1 MQIVLQHD
9 EILEA
14 LKEYAN
20 RIINVA
26 PGNDITIDLK
36 AGRGENGYSATLE
49 ITPQRLT
56 STHDP
61 KGPNVRA
68 GASEGSVGVRTEVIE
83 RTVVEP
89 SKGILRGEAE
99 AVAPAIVPEL
109 PVEGET
115 VIDTAP
121 TEPVD
126 PAAHLSEEQ
135 VDAEVDEYMANQNP
149 TKSLFARN

>member
-56 STHDP
+56 ESHDP
-61 KGPNVRA
+61 KGPNVRPSS
-68 GASEGSVGVRTEVIE
+68 SEGSVGLRTEVVE

-89 SKGILRGEAE
+89 SKGILRE
-99 AVAPAIVPEL
+99 VVPEL

-115 VIDTAP
+115 VVDTAP

-135 VDAEVDEYMANQNP
+135 VDAEVDEFLAGQNP

>member
-68 GASEGSVGVRTEVIE
+68 SSSEGSVGLRTEVIE

-89 SKGILRGEAE
+89 SKGILRE
-99 AVAPAIVPEL
+99 VAPEL

-115 VIDTAP
+115 VVDTAP

-135 VDAEVDEYMANQNP
+135 VDAEVDEFLANQNP

>member
-1 MQIVLQHD
+1 MQITLNQD
-9 EILEA
+9 EIMEA
-14 LKEYAN
+14 LKDYAF
-20 RIINVA
+20 RVINVA

-56 STHDP
+56 ESHDP

-68 GASEGSVGVRTEVIE
+68 SSSEGSVGLRTEVVE

-89 SKGILRGEAE
+89 SKGILRE
-99 AVAPAIVPEL
+99 VVPEL

-115 VIDTAP
+115 VVDTAP

-135 VDAEVDEYMANQNP
+135 VDAEVDEFLAGQNP

>member
-1 MQIVLQHD
+1 MQITLNQD
-9 EILEA
+9 EIMEA
-14 LKEYAN
+14 LKDYAF
-20 RIINVA
+20 RVINVA

-68 GASEGSVGVRTEVIE
+68 SSSEGSVGLRTEVVE

-89 SKGILRGEAE
+89 SKGILRE
-99 AVAPAIVPEL
+99 VAPEL

-115 VIDTAP
+115 VVDTAP

-135 VDAEVDEYMANQNP
+135 VDAEVDEFLANQNP

>member
-1 MQIVLQHD
+1 MQITLNQD
-9 EILEA
+9 EIMEA
-14 LKEYAN
+14 LKDYAF
-20 RIINVA
+20 RVINVA

-56 STHDP
+56 ESHDP

-68 GASEGSVGVRTEVIE
+68 SSSEGSVGLRTEVIE

-89 SKGILRGEAE
+89 SKGILRE
-99 AVAPAIVPEL
+99 VVPEL

-115 VIDTAP
+115 VVDTAP

-135 VDAEVDEYMANQNP
+135 VDAEVDEFLAGQNP

>member
-56 STHDP
+56 ESHDP

-68 GASEGSVGVRTEVIE
+68 SSSEGSVGLRTEVVE

-89 SKGILRGEAE
+89 SKGILRE
-99 AVAPAIVPEL
+99 VAPEL

-115 VIDTAP
+115 IVDTAP
-121 TEPVD
+121 REPVD
-126 PAAHLSEEQ
+126 PAAHLTEEQ
-135 VDAEVDEYMANQNP
+135 VDAEVDEFLANQNP

>member
-68 GASEGSVGVRTEVIE
+68 SSSEGSVGLRTEVIE

-89 SKGILRGEAE
+89 SKRILRE
-99 AVAPAIVPEL
+99 VAPEL

-135 VDAEVDEYMANQNP
+135 VDAEVDEFLANQNP

>member
-68 GASEGSVGVRTEVIE
+68 SSSEGSVGLRTEVIE
-83 RTVVEP
+83 RTTVEP
-89 SKGILRGEAE
+89 SKGILRE
-99 AVAPAIVPEL
+99 VVPEL

-115 VIDTAP
+115 VVDTAP

-135 VDAEVDEYMANQNP
+135 VDAEVDEFLAGQNP

>member
-68 GASEGSVGVRTEVIE
+68 SSSEGSVGLRTEVVE

-89 SKGILRGEAE
+89 SKGILRE
-99 AVAPAIVPEL
+99 VVPEL

-115 VIDTAP
+115 VVDTAP

-135 VDAEVDEYMANQNP
+135 VDAEVDEFLAGQNP

>member
-1 MQIVLQHD
+1 MQITLNQD
-9 EILEA
+9 EIMEA
-14 LKEYAN
+14 LKDYAF
-20 RIINVA
+20 RVINVA

-56 STHDP
+56 ESHKPT
-61 KGPNVRA
+61 GPNVRPV
-68 GASEGSVGVRTEVIE
+68 ASEGSVGLRTEVIE

-89 SKGILRGEAE
+89 SKGILRQVE
-99 AVAPAIVPEL
+99 PEL

-115 VIDTAP
+115 LVDNAP
-121 TEPVD
+121 TEPTD

-135 VDAEVDEYMANQNP
+135 VDAEVDEFIANQAP

>member
-1 MQIVLQHD
+1 MQITLNQD
-9 EILEA
+9 EIMEA
-14 LKEYAN
+14 LKDYAF
-20 RIINVA
+20 RVINVA

-56 STHDP
+56 STHDS
-61 KGPNVRA
+61 KGPNTCSFTKDST
-68 GASEGSVGVRTEVIE
+68 GAIVDAPTE
-83 RTVVEP
+83 VVEP
-89 SKGILRGEAE
+89 SKGILRE
-99 AVAPAIVPEL
+99 VAPEL

-126 PAAHLSEEQ
+126 PAAHLTEEQ
-135 VDAEVDEYMANQNP
+135 VDAEVDEYMASQNP

>member
-26 PGNDITIDLK
+26 PDNDITIDLK

-68 GASEGSVGVRTEVIE
+68 SSSESSVGLRTEVVE

-89 SKGILRGEAE
+89 SKGILRE
-99 AVAPAIVPEL
+99 VAPEL

-135 VDAEVDEYMANQNP
+135 VDAEVDEFLANQNP

>member
-68 GASEGSVGVRTEVIE
+68 SSSEGSVGLRTEVVE

-89 SKGILRGEAE
+89 SKGILRG
-99 AVAPAIVPEL
+99 VAPEL

-115 VIDTAP
+115 VVDTAP

>member
-68 GASEGSVGVRTEVIE
+68 SSSEGSVGLRTEVIE

-99 AVAPAIVPEL
+99 AVAPVVPEV

-126 PAAHLSEEQ
+126 PAANLTEEQ
-135 VDAEVDEYMANQNP
+135 VDAEVDEFIAGQNP

>member
-1 MQIVLQHD
+1 MQIVLQHE

-20 RIINVA
+20 RIINIA

-56 STHDP
+56 ESHDP
-61 KGPNVRA
+61 KGPNIRA
-68 GASEGSVGVRTEVIE
+68 SFSEGSVGLRTEVIE

-89 SKGILRGEAE
+89 SKGILRQVE
-99 AVAPAIVPEL
+99 PDL
-109 PVEGET
+109 LVEGET
-115 VIDTAP
+115 VVDTAP
-121 TEPVD
+121 TEPTD
-126 PAAHLSEEQ
+126 PAANMSEEE
-135 VDAEVDEYMANQNP
+135 VDAEVDEFIANQAP

>member
-68 GASEGSVGVRTEVIE
+68 SSSEGSVGLRTEVVE

-89 SKGILRGEAE
+89 SKGILRE
-99 AVAPAIVPEL
+99 VAPEL

-115 VIDTAP
+115 VVDTAP

-135 VDAEVDEYMANQNP
+135 VDAEVDEFLANQNP

>member
-61 KGPNVRA
+61 KGPNTRSFIKDST
-68 GASEGSVGVRTEVIE
+68 GAIVDAPTE
-83 RTVVEP
+83 VVEP
-89 SKGILRGEAE
+89 SKGILRE
-99 AVAPAIVPEL
+99 VAPEL

-115 VIDTAP
+115 VVDTAP

-135 VDAEVDEYMANQNP
+135 INAEVDEFLANQNP

>member
-56 STHDP
+56 ESHDP
-61 KGPNVRA
+61 KGPNVHA
-68 GASEGSVGVRTEVIE
+68 SSSEGSVGLRTEVVE

-89 SKGILRGEAE
+89 SKGILRE
-99 AVAPAIVPEL
+99 VVPEL

-115 VIDTAP
+115 VVDTAP

-135 VDAEVDEYMANQNP
+135 VNAEVDEFLANQNP

>member
-1 MQIVLQHD
+1 MQITLNQD
-9 EILEA
+9 EIMEA
-14 LKEYAN
+14 LKDYAF
-20 RIINVA
+20 RVINVA

-56 STHDP
+56 ESHDP

-68 GASEGSVGVRTEVIE
+68 NSSEGSVGLRTEVIE

-89 SKGILRGEAE
+89 SKGILRE
-99 AVAPAIVPEL
+99 VVPEL

-115 VIDTAP
+115 VVDTAP

-135 VDAEVDEYMANQNP
+135 VDAEVDEYLAGQNP

>member
-68 GASEGSVGVRTEVIE
+68 SSSEGSVGLRTEVVE

-89 SKGILRGEAE
+89 SKGILRE
-99 AVAPAIVPEL
+99 VVPEL

-115 VIDTAP
+115 VVDTAP

-135 VDAEVDEYMANQNP
+135 VDAEVDEFLANQNP